1 MTRRASTSET
11 VRQGTGPRRRSIW
24 IGVLMLALA
33 ATAFVLSQAGTP
45 AAKALAGCR
54 IYVASGDDIPAG
66 HDLNDDSSR
75 YPEKLLADHLK
86 SPGWCLFNQGK
97 NGQTSSSYISGGGL
111 SSAYNMRPDL
121 LTIQLGEQNTPMVN
135 IITSCFDK
143 IKDHDFSGANACAA
157 QVLGNSSLWSNMTNN
172 FNMILQQTRIMQSQ
186 RPQLVVAVVNYANPF
201 PQASDVTSKIT
212 ELCTKPVDSQIACNI
227 RWAQLPPALTT
238 IDQVFQKLNKTLKD
252 LLVPFQAGP
261 NGNRWVYV
269 DIYPKFKS
277 HEMKMDVTLR
287 DDQVCHFCGTEA
299 TYEDSHSGSKNV
311 GTDKAWWIE
320 GSDGTKLPDY
330 LFTPGPLIDPP
341 VVIEQVSQTT
351 SGMGVYVNSDG
362 MKCIDD
368 AIWDA
373 DTIEPG
379 TTPLKWKL
387 GYGEAPNTNICQ

>member
-1 MTRRASTSET
+1 MTK
-11 VRQGTGPRRRSIW
+11 RRRIW
-24 IGVLMLALA
+24 VGVLVLAFAALA
-33 ATAFVLSQAGTP
+33 FTLARGSTP
-45 AAKALAGCR
+45 AAHALAGCR
-54 IYVASGDDIPAG
+54 IYVASGDDIPNG

-86 SPGWCLFNQGK
+86 SPGWCLYNQGK

-121 LTIQLGEQNTPMVN
+121 LTIQLGEQNSPMVD
-135 IITSCFDK
+135 IINSCFDK
-143 IKDHDFSGANACAA
+143 IKDHDFSGGNSCAA
-157 QVLGNSSLWSNMTNN
+157 SVLGNSSLWSNMTNN
-172 FNMILQQTRIMQSQ
+172 FTFILQQTRIMMSQ
-186 RPQLVVAVVNYANPF
+186 RPQLVVAVVNYPDPY
-201 PQASDVTSKIT
+201 PQASDATSRIT
-212 ELCTKPVDSQIACNI
+212 ELCTKPVDSMTSCNT

-252 LLVPFQAGP
+252 AMAPFQAGP
-261 NGNRWVYV
+261 SGNRWVYV

-299 TYEDSHSGSKNV
+299 EYEDSHSGSKNI
-311 GTDKAWWIE
+311 GSDKAWFIE

-341 VVIEQVSQTT
+341 VVIMQVSQTT

-368 AIWDA
+368 AIWEA
-373 DTIEPG
+373 DTIDPG

-387 GYGEAPNTNICQ
+387 GYGEAPNSNICQ

>member
-1 MTRRASTSET
+1 MSPMTFTHKQK
-11 VRQGTGPRRRSIW
+11 V
-24 IGVLMLALA
+24 VLAAALA
-33 ATAFVLSQAGTP
+33 VAAAGFVLLSSMTTGT
-45 AAKALAGCR
+45 ANALAGCR
-54 IYVASGDDIPAG
+54 IYVASGDDIPNG
-66 HDLNDDSSR
+66 HDLNDDASR
-75 YPEKLLADHLK
+75 YPEKLLEDHLK

-121 LTIQLGEQNTPMVN
+121 LTIQLGEQNSPMVN
-135 IITSCFDK
+135 IITSCFNK
-143 IKDHDFSGANACAA
+143 IKDHDFSGGNSCAA
-157 QVLGNSSLWSNMTNN
+157 QVLGNSSLWTNMTNHYTT
-172 FNMILQQTRIMQSQ
+172 ILQQTRIMQSQ

-201 PQASDVTSKIT
+201 PQASDVTTKIT
-212 ELCTKPVDSQIACNI
+212 ELCQKPEDSQIACDA

-252 LLVPFQAGP
+252 AMAPFQQGP

-277 HEMKMDVTLR
+277 HEMKMDVTLK
-287 DDQVCHFCGTEA
+287 DDQVCHLCGTEGQ
-299 TYEDSHSGSKNV
+299 YMDSHEGSKNI

-320 GSDGTKLPDY
+320 GPEGNKLPDY
-330 LFTPGPLIDPP
+330 LFIPGPLIDPP
-341 VVIEQVSQTT
+341 VVILQVSQTT
-351 SGMGVYVNSDG
+351 KGMGVYVNADG

-373 DTIEPG
+373 DTIDPG

-387 GYGEAPNTNICQ
+387 GYGEASNANICQ

>member
-1 MTRRASTSET
+1 MRRDEMNERVSTT
-11 VRQGTGPRRRSIW
+11 NLQTWRRPLW
-24 IGVLMLALA
+24 AAGVVLALA
-33 ATAFVLSQAGTP
+33 AAAFVLSQAGTP

-86 SPGWCLFNQGK
+86 APGWCLYNQGK

-111 SSAYNMRPDL
+111 SNAYNMRPDL
-121 LTIQLGEQNTPMVN
+121 LTIQLGEQNSPMVN
-135 IITSCFDK
+135 TITSCFDK
-143 IKDHDFSGANACAA
+143 IKDHDFSGGSSCASS
-157 QVLGNSSLWSNMTNN
+157 VLGNSSLWSTMTGN
-172 FNMILQQTRIMQSQ
+172 FTTILQQTRIMMSQ
-186 RPQLVVAVVNYANPF
+186 RPQLVVAVVNYADPF

-212 ELCTKPVDSQIACNI
+212 ELCTKPVDSEIACDT

-252 LLVPFQAGP
+252 AMAPFQAGP
-261 NGNRWVYV
+261 SGNRWVYV

-287 DDQVCHFCGTEA
+287 DDQVCHLCGTEA

-311 GTDKAWWIE
+311 GTDHAWWIE

-330 LFTPGPLIDPP
+330 LFTPGPPIDPP

-368 AIWDA
+368 AIWEA
-373 DTIEPG
+373 DTIDPG

-387 GYGEAPNTNICQ
+387 GYGEAPNSNICQ

>member
-1 MTRRASTSET
+1 MDDKVSTS
-11 VRQGTGPRRRSIW
+11 RSRHLVW
-24 IGVLMLALA
+24 VGLLALA
-33 ATAFVLSQAGTP
+33 LTAVAVTLGRGSTP
-45 AAKALAGCR
+45 TANALAGCR

-86 SPGWCLFNQGK
+86 SPGWCVYNQGK

-121 LTIQLGEQNTPMVN
+121 LTIQLGEQNTPMVDT
-135 IITSCFDK
+135 IKSCFDK
-143 IKDHDFSGANACAA
+143 IKDHDFSGGNACAA

-172 FNMILQQTRIMQSQ
+172 FTMILQQTRIMQSQ
-186 RPQLVVAVVNYANPF
+186 RPQLVVAVVNYPNPY
-201 PQASDVTSKIT
+201 PQASDATSRIAV
-212 ELCTKPVDSQIACNI
+212 LCTKPVDSMTSCNT

-252 LLVPFQAGP
+252 AMVPFQAGP

-299 TYEDSHSGSKNV
+299 EYMDSHSGSKNI
-311 GTDKAWWIE
+311 GSDKPWFIA

-341 VVIEQVSQTT
+341 VVIMQVSQTT
-351 SGMGVYVNSDG
+351 AGMGVYVNADG
-362 MKCIDD
+362 QKCIDD
-368 AIWDA
+368 AIWEA
-373 DTIEPG
+373 DTIDPG

-387 GYGEAPNTNICQ
+387 GYGEASSTDICQ

>member
-1 MTRRASTSET
+1 MTK
-11 VRQGTGPRRRSIW
+11 RRRIW
-24 IGVLMLALA
+24 VGVLVFALA
-33 ATAFVLSQAGTP
+33 ALAFTLARGSTP
-45 AAKALAGCR
+45 AAHALAGCR
-54 IYVASGDDIPAG
+54 IYVAAGDDIPNG

-97 NGQTSSSYISGGGL
+97 NGQTSSSFISGGGL
-111 SSAYNMRPDL
+111 SNAYNMRPDL

-143 IKDHDFSGANACAA
+143 IKDHDFSGGNACAA
-157 QVLGNSSLWSNMTNN
+157 QVLGNSSLWSDMTAN
-172 FNMILQQTRIMQSQ
+172 FTMILQQTRIMMSQ
-186 RPQLVVAVVNYANPF
+186 RPQLVVAVVNYPDPY
-201 PQASDVTSKIT
+201 PQASDATSRIA
-212 ELCTKPVDSQIACNI
+212 ELCTKPVDSMIACNT

-252 LLVPFQAGP
+252 AMAPFQAGP
-261 NGNRWVYV
+261 SGNRWVYV

-299 TYEDSHSGSKNV
+299 EYEDSHSGSKNI
-311 GTDKAWWIE
+311 GSDKPWFIA

-341 VVIEQVSQTT
+341 VVIMQVSQTT

-368 AIWDA
+368 AIWEA
-373 DTIEPG
+373 DTIDPG

-387 GYGEAPNTNICQ
+387 GYGEAPNSNICQ